1 MTIRTLDARPDVVEA
16 GWEDVGEVSFF
27 ADGRPVFVRGPWVEH
42 RDLRYDLVDGGVGW
56 YRVRAHAR
64 GRDLRFDLV
73 AEEPVEDYLLEAWP
87 EDPAEPHTVQVTSLH
102 CRQLAAK
109 QMPWIPAAAP
119 DPQRQAAEA
128 NLRAAALRNRLPRS
142 DYVRAGR
149 GNAM

>member
-1 MTIRTLDARPDVVEA
+1 RSLRAERAMRPGTVMSWVRIA
-16 GWEDVGEVSFF
+16 
-27 ADGRPVFVRGPWVEH
+27 ADGRPVYVRGPWVEH

-87 EDPAEPHTVQVTSLH
+87 EDPAEPNTVQVTSRIG
-102 CRQLAAK
+102 RQLDAK
-109 QMPWIPAAAP
+109 PIPWIPAAEP

-128 NLRAAALRNRLPRS
+128 NLRAAAHRIKLPRS
-142 DYVRAGR
+142 E
-149 GNAM
+149 